1 MSSTSIADLRYLN
14 SDSRKEQWQVQI
26 ILEELGTSPEVIAWF
41 FEQLRH
47 QQRAYQRLQEELREA
62 ESQLPEE

>member
-14 SDSRKEQWQVQI
+14 PDSRKERWQVQI

-41 FEQLRH
+41 FEQLQH
-47 QQRAYQRLQEELREA
+47 QQRAYVTLQQQLRET
-62 ESQLPEE
+62 ESRLPEE